1 MVPVT
6 GHKVFQLAKG
16 RMTDFAPIKGCTD
29 RFGLLRLADFA
40 GPECSLPAW
49 TGASQA
55 GPPSSPLLPGTFG
68 VMSEQDFG
76 VMSHSVRLHCVAW
89 VLPFAFEF
97 ARTFTLLRCVVV
109 RKKWMLEGSVTAIA
123 TAQGSCT
130 SSQCTEPSVGTSWA
144 MSLDPTPCPVPL
156 QGIACQPC
164 FPFSFMPCP

>member
-6 GHKVFQLAKG
+6 GHKVFQLPKG
-16 RMTDFAPIKGCTD
+16 RMTDFTPIKGCTD

-55 GPPSSPLLPGTFG
+55 GPPSSSPLPPGTFG
-68 VMSEQDFG
+68 VMSEQDAP
-76 VMSHSVRLHCVAW
+76 VRLHCVACVAW

-97 ARTFTLLRCVVV
+97 ARTYTLLRCVVV
-109 RKKWMLEGSVTAIA
+109 RKKWMLEGNITAIA

-130 SSQCTEPSVGTSWA
+130 SSQPTECGYQMGYEPGSHS
-144 MSLDPTPCPVPL
+144 MSCPPAGYSL
-156 QGIACQPC
+156 PALL
-164 FPFSFMPCP
+164 SF